1 MRRKAMIFAAGLGT
15 RLFPITANKPKAL
28 AEVNGI
34 TLLEHAINYLRS
46 FGFTEIIVNTHHF
59 AEKVHEF
66 VDCQSFENC
75 QISISH
81 EDVLLDTAGGLK
93 KAEWFFSPD
102 DLILLFNVDILT
114 NVDLNAMIDFHNR
127 SKSLITLLVQNRD
140 TSRYL
145 LFDERLSLQGWTN
158 IKTGEL
164 KPDSLDDFSALKK
177 MAFNGIHI
185 VNYEVL
191 KWIPENIKLSLV
203 PFYLDNLT
211 NISIHGFP
219 MYNENY
225 WFDCG
230 RIETL
235 EAAGD
240 YLKIGS
246 IL

>member
-1 MRRKAMIFAAGLGT
+1 MNRKAMIFAAGLGT
-15 RLFPITANKPKAL
+15 RLYPITADKPKAL

-34 TLLEHAINYLRS
+34 TLLEHAINYLHG
-46 FGFTEIIVNTHHF
+46 FGFDDIIINTHHF

-66 VDCQSFENC
+66 VDCQAFENC
-75 QISISH
+75 RILLSH

-102 DLILLFNVDILT
+102 DTILLFNVDILC
-114 NVDLNAMIDFHNR
+114 NVDLNAMIDFHYH
-127 SKSLITLLVQNRD
+127 SKAHATLLVQNRE

-145 LFDERLSLQGWTN
+145 LFDENLHLQGWTN

-164 KPDSLDDFSALKK
+164 KPNFLAESHSFNKL
-177 MAFNGIHI
+177 AFNGVHI
-185 VNYEVL
+185 INYEIL
-191 KWIPENIKLSLV
+191 KRIPEGLKLSLV

-211 NISIHGFP
+211 NVSIQGYP
-219 MYNENY
+219 MPKENF

-235 EAAGD
+235 EAATK
-240 YLKIGS
+240 YIREIS
-246 IL
+246 I